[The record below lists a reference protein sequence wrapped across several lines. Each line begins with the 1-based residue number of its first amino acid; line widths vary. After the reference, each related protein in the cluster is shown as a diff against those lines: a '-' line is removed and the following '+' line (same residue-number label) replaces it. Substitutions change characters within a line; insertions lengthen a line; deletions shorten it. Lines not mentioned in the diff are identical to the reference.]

1 MGKAK
6 EQQETAAQRALVDV
20 ARQQVEDFE
29 TRWRPVQTRL
39 AQGIVEEGQADSFT
53 RRRADTM
60 AKVDTGVA
68 FAGAREKANEQ
79 AADAGQ
85 FGTGAHKLALTGM
98 AEDQATS
105 SGLSAVAADQAVTD
119 QTIQGLGA
127 VTAMGRGEKATAMN
141 GLAQA
146 ADMSGRQAAA
156 DAQAS
161 FDRRMGTAQVLGKAA
176 GFGLGAVKTGAL
188 GGAMQPGMT
197 NDIAGVNGSNAMDQ
211 WLTYGVGGD

>member
-6 EQQETAAQRALVDV
+6 EVQETAAQRALADV
-20 ARQQVEDFE
+20 ARQQVEDVE
-29 TRWRPVQTRL
+29 ARWRPVQTRL
-39 AQGIVEEGQADSFT
+39 AKGIVEEGQADSFT

-68 FAGAREKANEQ
+68 FAGAREKVNEQ
-79 AADAGQ
+79 AAAAGEL
-85 FGTGAHKLALTGM
+85 GTSAHKLALTGM

-119 QTIQGLGA
+119 QTVQGLGA
-127 VTAMGRGEKATAMN
+127 VTAIGRGEKATAIN

-146 ADMSGRQAAA
+146 ANLSGQQASA
-156 DAQAS
+156 DAEAS
-161 FDRRMGTAQVLGKAA
+161 LQRRMGTAQVLGKAA
-176 GFGLGAVKTGAL
+176 GLGLSMARRPEVNG
-188 GGAMQPGMT
+188 T
-197 NDIAGVNGSNAMDQ
+197 NDIAGVNGSNAMDM